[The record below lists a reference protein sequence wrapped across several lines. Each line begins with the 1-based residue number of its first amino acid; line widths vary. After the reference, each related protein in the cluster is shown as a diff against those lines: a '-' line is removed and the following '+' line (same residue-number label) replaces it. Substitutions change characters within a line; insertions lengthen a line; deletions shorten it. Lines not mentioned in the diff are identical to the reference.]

1 MLKVHS
7 SPSFL
12 ILSLSRSA
20 FSASSKA
27 KIYFFLYSSAFLLAS
42 FSRKRAILLASS
54 AYSRSFFALLFS
66 SALASLRVFA
76 LNFSIIIA
84 FSASS
89 SALGLGGKDFCILIG
104 LALGTITTGGLWLTF
119 LAFFV
124 FLSFLLTFLVFD
136 LSDFAE

>member
-89 SALGLGGKDFCILIG
+89 SALGLGGKDFYLNWFSFRNFYNWWPVTNLFSFFC
-104 LALGTITTGGLWLTF
+104 
-119 LAFFV
+119 FFV
-124 FLSFLLTFLVFD
+124 FLTNFL
-136 LSDFAE
+136 SI